1 MIYHGLRYYEMYDW
15 ASTVAHYTEK
25 IVKEFGN
32 REYFNS
38 ETAELKFVL
47 FMDSKV
53 FFIQKQKETLGNI
66 LIRILCFLFL
76 ISGSAGAFALQPD
89 IVKEVRGVVLDVNNE
104 PLIGVSVMLKG
115 TTIGTITDFDGNYT
129 IKVKGT
135 KPVLSF
141 SYIGYQTQEILVGSK
156 SRIDVVLTEEL
167 TALDEVVVVA
177 YGSQSKVVCLARK
190 IFKCIFEE
198 LALPILR
205 IH

>member
-1 MIYHGLRYYEMYDW
+1 M
-15 ASTVAHYTEK
+15 
-25 IVKEFGN
+25 
-32 REYFNS
+32 
-38 ETAELKFVL
+38 
-47 FMDSKV
+47 
-53 FFIQKQKETLGNI
+53 
-66 LIRILCFLFL
+66 CFLFL

-177 YGSQSKVVCLARK
+177 YGSQSKVTVTGSISSIKTNDLKQTPAPN
-190 IFKCIFEE
+190 
-198 LALPILR
+198 LVSALTGKLPGLTTIQSEWYAWR
-205 IH
+205 GKFSNVSSRS

>member
-1 MIYHGLRYYEMYDW
+1 
-15 ASTVAHYTEK
+15 
-25 IVKEFGN
+25 
-32 REYFNS
+32 
-38 ETAELKFVL
+38 
-47 FMDSKV
+47 MDSKV

-135 KPVLSF
+135 KPVYLFHTLDIRPRKFWWGASHVLMSF
-141 SYIGYQTQEILVGSK
+141 
-156 SRIDVVLTEEL
+156 
-167 TALDEVVVVA
+167 
-177 YGSQSKVVCLARK
+177 
-190 IFKCIFEE
+190 
-198 LALPILR
+198 
-205 IH
+205 